1 MQKLDCRVSK
11 WFGRMR
17 ERNEAAADHFKSR
30 KITYDES
37 NLIEVLQSSQDK
49 FDLLWATI
57 ALREL
62 GTTHAISALKS
73 TVKFKS
79 LDVQGNAALTIAF
92 LADGGENGFL
102 ASLLSCKEYR
112 AKFYAMTGILYKEDA
127 AHSALPFVLEYSAKA
142 TKGGKALAKT
152 ACEGLDWLY
161 LARYGSHLPRAQE
174 IFDKINKNKEYVNEN
189 IFAAL
194 AGEFGQIFRTKFNKL
209 I

>member
-1 MQKLDCRVSK
+1 MQKLDDHVSE
-11 WFGRMR
+11 WFGQMR
-17 ERNEAAADHFKSR
+17 ARNEAAADHFKSR
-30 KITYDES
+30 KIPYDES

-49 FDLLWATI
+49 FDLLWAAV

-62 GTTHAISALKS
+62 GTTRAIPALMCA
-73 TVKFKS
+73 VKFKS

-92 LADGGENGFL
+92 LANGGENGFL
-102 ASLLSCKEYR
+102 ASLLVSKDYR

-161 LARYGSHLPRAQE
+161 LARYGSHLPQAQE
-174 IFDKINKNKEYVNEN
+174 VFDKINKNRKYVDEN
-189 IFAAL
+189 IFTRL
-194 AGEFGQIFRTKFNKL
+194 AGEFPQIFT

>member
-1 MQKLDCRVSK
+1 MQKLDCHVSE

-30 KITYDES
+30 KIPYDES
-37 NLIEVLQSSQDK
+37 NLIEGLQSSQDK

-62 GTTHAISALKS
+62 GTTRAISALKS
-73 TVKFKS
+73 IVKFKS
-79 LDVQGNAALTIAF
+79 LDVQGNAALTTAF

-102 ASLLSCKEYR
+102 ASLLASKDYR

-161 LARYGSHLPRAQE
+161 LARYGVHLPRAQE
-174 IFDKINKNKEYVNEN
+174 VFDKINKNRKYVDETV
-189 IFAAL
+189 FTRL
-194 AGEFGQIFRTKFNKL
+194 AGEFPQIFT

>member
-1 MQKLDCRVSK
+1 MQKLDCHVSE
-11 WFGRMR
+11 WFGQMR
-17 ERNEAAADHFKSR
+17 ARNEATAGHFKDC
-30 KITYDES
+30 KIPYNES

-62 GTTHAISALKS
+62 GTTRAISALKGA
-73 TVKFKS
+73 VKFKS

-92 LADGGENGFL
+92 LANGGENGFL
-102 ASLLSCKEYR
+102 ASLLASKDYR

-127 AHSALPFVLEYSAKA
+127 AHSALPLVLEYSAGA

-152 ACEGLDWLY
+152 PCEGLDWLY
-161 LARYGSHLPRAQE
+161 LARYGSHLPQAQE
-174 IFDKINKNKEYVNEN
+174 VFDKINKNSKYVDEN
-189 IFAAL
+189 IFTRL
-194 AGEFGQIFRTKFNKL
+194 AGEFPQIFT

>member
-1 MQKLDCRVSK
+1 M
-11 WFGRMR
+11 
-17 ERNEAAADHFKSR
+17 
-30 KITYDES
+30 
-37 NLIEVLQSSQDK
+37 QSSQDK

-62 GTTHAISALKS
+62 GTTHAIYALKS
-73 TVKFKS
+73 IVKFKS

-92 LADGGENGFL
+92 LADDGENGFL
-102 ASLLSCKEYR
+102 ASLLASKDYR
-112 AKFYAMTGILYKEDA
+112 AKFYAMTGILYKEDG

-142 TKGGKALAKT
+142 SKGGKALAKT
-152 ACEGLDWLY
+152 PCEGLDWLY

-189 IFAAL
+189 IFTAL
-194 AGEFGQIFRTKFNKL
+194 AGEFGQIFRTKFSKL

>member
-1 MQKLDCRVSK
+1 MQKLDDHVSE
-11 WFGRMR
+11 WFGQMR
-17 ERNEAAADHFKSR
+17 ARNEAAVDHFKSR

-62 GTTHAISALKS
+62 GTTHAIYALKS
-73 TVKFKS
+73 IVKFKS
-79 LDVQGNAALTIAF
+79 LDVQGNAALTTAF
-92 LADGGENGFL
+92 LAGGDENGFL
-102 ASLLSCKEYR
+102 ASLLVSKEYR

-142 TKGGKALAKT
+142 SKGGKALAKT
-152 ACEGLDWLY
+152 PCEGLDWLY

-189 IFAAL
+189 IFTAL
-194 AGEFGQIFRTKFNKL
+194 AGEFGQIFRTKFSKL

>member
-1 MQKLDCRVSK
+1 MQKLDCHVSE
-11 WFGRMR
+11 WFGQMR
-17 ERNEAAADHFKSR
+17 ARNEAVADHFKSR
-30 KITYDES
+30 KIPYDES

-62 GTTHAISALKS
+62 GTMRAISALKS

-79 LDVQGNAALTIAF
+79 LDVQGNAALTTAF
-92 LADGGENGFL
+92 LADGVENGFL

-112 AKFYAMTGILYKEDA
+112 AKFYAMTGILYKEDG

-142 TKGGKALAKT
+142 SKGGKVLAKT
-152 ACEGLDWLY
+152 PCEGLDWLY
-161 LARYGSHLPRAQE
+161 LARYGAHLPQAQE
-174 IFDKINKNKEYVNEN
+174 IFDKINKNRKYVDEN
-189 IFAAL
+189 VFARL
-194 AGEFGQIFRTKFNKL
+194 AGEFPQIFT

>member
-1 MQKLDCRVSK
+1 MQKLDCHVSE
-11 WFGRMR
+11 WFGQMR

-30 KITYDES
+30 KIPYDES

-62 GTTHAISALKS
+62 GTMHAISALKS
-73 TVKFKS
+73 IVKFKS

-92 LADGGENGFL
+92 LAGGRENGFL
-102 ASLLSCKEYR
+102 ASLLASKVYR

-127 AHSALPFVLEYSAKA
+127 AHSALPFVLEYSARA
-142 TKGGKALAKT
+142 TKGGKTLTKT
-152 ACEGLDWLY
+152 PCEGLDWLY

-189 IFAAL
+189 IFTAL
-194 AGEFGQIFRTKFNKL
+194 AGEFGQIFRTKFSKL

>member
-1 MQKLDCRVSK
+1 MQKLDCHVSE
-11 WFGRMR
+11 WFGQMR
-17 ERNEAAADHFKSR
+17 VRNEAAAGHFKDC
-30 KITYDES
+30 KIPYDES
-37 NLIEVLQSSQDK
+37 NLIEVLESSQDK

-62 GTTHAISALKS
+62 GMARAISALKGA
-73 TVKFKS
+73 VKFKS
-79 LDVQGNAALTIAF
+79 LDVQGNAALTTAF

-102 ASLLSCKEYR
+102 ASLLVSKEYR

-127 AHSALPFVLEYSAKA
+127 AHSALPFVLGYSAKA

-161 LARYGSHLPRAQE
+161 LARYGAHLPQAQE
-174 IFDKINKNKEYVNEN
+174 VFDKINKNRKYVDEN
-189 IFAAL
+189 VFARL
-194 AGEFGQIFRTKFNKL
+194 AGEFPQIFT